1 MTDNPVVIGNDAIK
15 FVYSATCKPMTLIGV
30 QGTATANKALFD
42 SATNTRYLVP
52 VGKKFVVLKCQVQA
66 AQATTVGTD
75 PVCELKYNNATTG
88 GTKILEVYANINNF
102 QSSIDCYCEVAAG
115 NYLNGDNTT
124 ANYANITILGVE
136 CDA

>member
-1 MTDNPVVIGNDAIK
+1 MTDNPIVIGNDSIK

-30 QGTATANKALFD
+30 QGPATANKALFD
-42 SATNTRYLVP
+42 SATNLRYIVP
-52 VGKKFVVLKCQVQA
+52 AGKKFVVLKCQVQC
-66 AQATTVGTD
+66 ATATAVGTD
-75 PVCELKYNNATTG
+75 PVCELKYNTTTTG
-88 GTKILEVYANINNF
+88 GTKILEVYAQINEF
-102 QSSIDCYCEVAAG
+102 TASIDCYCEVAAG